1 MAPVASS
8 TRSQVRT
15 SAGTSSA
22 SACSARRCSS
32 ASVRAPT
39 IDRAHPYAAPTS
51 VSASQGM
58 ATPLTIHPLGRPPS
72 LSAVTLRRLLGLGF
86 PVVRRV
92 EPGAL
97 VARSERLKHAL
108 DLLPG
113 RRAADQAVL
122 GHPLLD
128 LERRAVLAAV
138 SPAPL
143 KRKRCDRDRQCGANV
158 THSGWFLAASSARH
172 AARQTARGSHTTR
185 GAHPCSCALIRFA
198 SS

>member
-22 SACSARRCSS
+22 SARSARRCSS

-39 IDRAHPYAAPTS
+39 IDRAHTYAAPTS

-58 ATPLTIHPLGRPPS
+58 ATPLTIHPLRRPPS

-92 EPGAL
+92 EPSAL

-128 LERRAVLAAV
+128 LERRAVLAAIDV
-138 SPAPL
+138 HGHGQPNILLDVGRPRTAWALSPLRGRGSTRLACTPSPTAL
-143 KRKRCDRDRQCGANV
+143 AKLSCPHSRAGAV
-158 THSGWFLAASSARH
+158 LLAAR
-172 AARQTARGSHTTR
+172 
-185 GAHPCSCALIRFA
+185 
-198 SS
+198 